1 MSLRFAFMFMV
12 PEADPVLH
20 RGLVVTP
27 HAEMITI
34 AVADY
39 RQACQTAIQLADE
52 GCVAIELCAGFGHK
66 GVAMVT
72 EAVAGR
78 VQIGVVRFDF
88 HPVLGRSGDAEA

>member
-27 HAEMITI
+27 QAEMITI

-39 RQACQTAIQLADE
+39 QQACQTAIQ
-52 GCVAIELCAGFGHK
+52 C
-66 GVAMVT
+66 
-72 EAVAGR
+72 
-78 VQIGVVRFDF
+78 
-88 HPVLGRSGDAEA
+88 GD